1 MFVGEV
7 NACAHPHVSFVFFY
21 TDSISHDS
29 ALQQNKK
36 KKKKKEIWAL
46 HVLPS
51 FLSTIR
57 SCWLGCELRGEMESC
72 FRNSAE
78 EEHVYVAV
86 DD

>member
-36 KKKKKEIWAL
+36 KKKSG
-46 HVLPS
+46 HSMSCLPS
-51 FLSTIR
+51 LIQSGLAGLAVSF
-57 SCWLGCELRGEMESC
+57 GGEMESC

-78 EEHVYVAV
+78 EEHVYVAA